1 MILPISIISSFCS
14 CGKMMLGAM
23 SSLQSP
29 ENITERYS
37 VFFFFFSPMRINMVL
52 KVVDTDVKA

>member
-1 MILPISIISSFCS
+1 MIPPISIISSFCP

-29 ENITERYS
+29 ENIPERYS
-37 VFFFFFSPMRINMVL
+37 VFFFLFPNEDKHGIEGCGH
-52 KVVDTDVKA
+52 